1 MIIRIT
7 NDGQYRVTTDEARFV
22 RELDEVDDR
31 IVELFERTEKEFH
44 ALMNQL
50 LEIAHENSAKLPP
63 ESLEP
68 SEYVLPPQ
76 DLSVYEGYQIFR
88 GEGIVA

>member
-7 NDGQYRVTTDEARFV
+7 NDGQYRVTTDEARFLS
-22 RELDEVDDR
+22 ELDEVDDR
-31 IVELFERTEKEFH
+31 IVELLERTEKEFH
-44 ALMNQL
+44 DLMSQL
-50 LEIAHENSAKLPP
+50 LDIAHKNSEKLPP

-76 DLSVYEGYQIFR
+76 DLSVFEGYQIFK